1 MEKRLNF
8 KIDTNKAGLGTL
20 QTTFDGAAQPI
31 DFQLVSCV
39 ERVFR
44 YRYLVSQ
51 AGECT
56 IDVKWIGNHRLVL
69 QFAGEPIPDSPI
81 LFHVNDPA
89 QVKLDINPSSP
100 QTTPMNKIFELHAN
114 TETCGEGHMT
124 AKATSPKLRPVK

>member
-1 MEKRLNF
+1 MSEGFRICSIREEVEF
-8 KIDTNKAGLGTL
+8 EIDINKAGPCTL

-31 DFQLVSCV
+31 DFQLVSCM

-51 AGECT
+51 AGEYT

-89 QVKLDINPSSP
+89 QVKL
-100 QTTPMNKIFELHAN
+100 QAL
-114 TETCGEGHMT
+114 
-124 AKATSPKLRPVK
+124 PKPHP